1 MNETVVIHYSELG
14 TKGRNR
20 RLFEN
25 KLADDVRRRLG
36 PDAVKVRIESARVLA
51 DLAPGVPRERVAE
64 ALKPIFGIA
73 WYGFGGLVRWSAGD
87 PAWEAVETAV
97 LELVGATPEAKTF
110 KIFPRRSA
118 KNFPA
123 LSDAIARRL
132 GQAVVDKT
140 ALKVDLTRPDLSVHV
155 EVLTREIAV
164 LSDRVQGLRGMP
176 RGSAGGVLCL
186 FSGGIDSPVAAWL
199 MMKRGAVVHHLHFHP
214 YRSSRE
220 VLGTKIPRL
229 VETLNAFGAPGK
241 LYLVPHD
248 RYQIAASLAVPTA
261 YETVFFRRFMFRA
274 GAVLARRLGLK
285 GLVTGD
291 SLGQVASQTLEN
303 LTAVQTELPLPVFQ
317 PLIAMDKDAI
327 IDVAREIGT
336 YAPSIEA
343 YKDCCSLMAKKPK
356 TKVATHVV
364 RRLES
369 ELMMD
374 RLIEESLAQAEVW
387 DGASLSPLP
396 LPPVRSAAA
405 APYL

>member
-20 RLFEN
+20 RMFEN

-36 PDAVKVRIESARVLA
+36 PDALKVRIESARVLA
-51 DLAPGVPRERVAE
+51 DLAPDVPRDRVAE

-73 WYGFGGLVRWSAGD
+73 WYGFGRLVRWSAGD
-87 PAWEAVETAV
+87 PAWDAVETAV
-97 LELVGATPEAKTF
+97 LELVGTAPETKTF

-118 KNFPA
+118 KNYPA

-140 ALKVDLTRPDLSVHV
+140 GLKVDLTRPDLSVHV

-214 YRSSRE
+214 HRSSRE

-248 RYQIAASLAVPTA
+248 RYQIAASLAVPTE

-285 GLVTGD
+285 ALVTGD

-303 LTAVQTELPLPVFQ
+303 LTAVQTDLPLPVFQ
-317 PLIAMDKDAI
+317 PLIAMDKEAI
-327 IDVAREIGT
+327 IEVAQKIGT

-356 TKVATHVV
+356 TKVATPVV

-369 ELMMD
+369 ELRMD

-387 DGASLSPLP
+387 DGRALTA
-396 LPPVRSAAA
+396 LPPARSGSAA
-405 APYL
+405 PVI

>member
-20 RLFEN
+20 RMFEN

-36 PDAVKVRIESARVLA
+36 PDALKVRIESARVLA
-51 DLAPGVPRERVAE
+51 DLAPDVPRDRVAE

-73 WYGFGGLVRWSAGD
+73 WYGFGRLVRWSAGD
-87 PAWEAVETAV
+87 PAWDAVETAV
-97 LELVGATPEAKTF
+97 LELVGTAPETKTF

-118 KNFPA
+118 KNYPA

-140 ALKVDLTRPDLSVHV
+140 GLKVDLTRPDLSVHV

-214 YRSSRE
+214 HRSSRE

-248 RYQIAASLAVPTA
+248 RYQIAASLAVPTE

-285 GLVTGD
+285 ALVTGD

-303 LTAVQTELPLPVFQ
+303 LTAVQTDLPLPVFQ
-317 PLIAMDKDAI
+317 PLIAMDKEAI
-327 IDVAREIGT
+327 IEVAQKIGT
-336 YAPSIEA
+336 FAPSIEA

-356 TKVATHVV
+356 TKVATPVV

-387 DGASLSPLP
+387 DGRALTA
-396 LPPVRSAAA
+396 LPPARSGGA
-405 APYL
+405 APVI

>member
-20 RLFEN
+20 RMFEN

-36 PDAVKVRIESARVLA
+36 PDALKVRIESARVLA
-51 DLAPGVPRERVAE
+51 DLAPDVPRDRVAE

-73 WYGFGGLVRWSAGD
+73 WYGFGRLVRWSAGD
-87 PAWEAVETAV
+87 PAWDAVETAV
-97 LELVGATPEAKTF
+97 LELVGTAPETKTF

-118 KNFPA
+118 KNYPA

-140 ALKVDLTRPDLSVHV
+140 GLKVDLTRPDLSVHV

-214 YRSSRE
+214 HRSSRE

-248 RYQIAASLAVPTA
+248 RYQIAASLAVPTE

-285 GLVTGD
+285 ALVTGD

-317 PLIAMDKDAI
+317 PLIAMDKEAI
-327 IDVAREIGT
+327 IEVAQKIGT

-356 TKVATHVV
+356 TKVATPVV

-369 ELMMD
+369 ELRMD

-387 DGASLSPLP
+387 DGRALTA
-396 LPPVRSAAA
+396 LPPARSGSAA
-405 APYL
+405 PVI

>member
-1 MNETVVIHYSELG
+1 VNETVVIHYSELG

-20 RLFEN
+20 RMFEN

-36 PDAVKVRIESARVLA
+36 PDALKVRIESARVLA
-51 DLAPGVPRERVAE
+51 DLAPDVPRDRVAE

-73 WYGFGGLVRWSAGD
+73 WYGFGRLVRWSAGD
-87 PAWEAVETAV
+87 PAWDAVETAV
-97 LELVGATPEAKTF
+97 LELVGTAPETKTF

-118 KNFPA
+118 KNYPA

-140 ALKVDLTRPDLSVHV
+140 GLKVDLTRPDLSVHV

-214 YRSSRE
+214 HRSSRE

-248 RYQIAASLAVPTA
+248 RYQIAASLAVPTE

-285 GLVTGD
+285 ALVTGD

-317 PLIAMDKDAI
+317 PLIAMDKEAI
-327 IDVAREIGT
+327 IEVAQKIGT

-356 TKVATHVV
+356 TKVATPVV

-369 ELMMD
+369 ELRMD

-387 DGASLSPLP
+387 DGRALTA
-396 LPPVRSAAA
+396 LPPARSGSAA
-405 APYL
+405 PVI

>member
-1 MNETVVIHYSELG
+1 MSETVVIHYSELG

-20 RLFEN
+20 RHFEN

-36 PDAVKVRIESARVLA
+36 ADAIKVRVESARVLA
-51 DLAPGVPRERVAE
+51 DLVPDVPRERVAE

-73 WYGFGGLVRWSAGD
+73 WYGFGRLVRWSAGD
-87 PAWEAVETAV
+87 PAGAAVEDAV
-97 LELVGATPEAKTF
+97 LDIVRQNPESKTF

-118 KNFPA
+118 KNYPA
-123 LSDAIARRL
+123 LSDAIAREL
-132 GQAVVDKT
+132 GRAVVEK
-140 ALKVDLTRPDLSVHV
+140 AGLKVDLTAPELSIHV

-164 LSDRVQGLRGMP
+164 LSDRVPGLRGMP
-176 RGSAGGVLCL
+176 RGSAGGLLCL

-214 YRSSRE
+214 YRTSRE
-220 VLGTKIPRL
+220 VVGTKITRL
-229 VETLNAFGAPGK
+229 VESLNAFGAPGK

-248 RYQIAASLAVPTA
+248 RYQIAASLAVPTE
-261 YETVFFRRFMFRA
+261 YETVFFRRYMFRA
-274 GAVLARRLGLK
+274 AAVLARRLGLK

-303 LTAVQTELPLPVFQ
+303 LTAVQTDLPLPVFQ
-317 PLIAMDKDAI
+317 PLIAMDKEAI
-327 IDVAREIGT
+327 IDVAQKIGT

-364 RRLES
+364 RRLEA
-369 ELMMD
+369 ELVMD
-374 RLIEESLAQAEVW
+374 RTIDESLAQVEVW
-387 DGASLSPLP
+387 DGKALLP
-396 LPPVRSAAA
+396 WGRRPVQEGMSAERA
-405 APYL
+405 

>member
-36 PDAVKVRIESARVLA
+36 PDALKVRIESARVLA
-51 DLAPGVPRERVAE
+51 DLAPDVPRERVAE

-73 WYGFGGLVRWSAGD
+73 WYGFGRLVRWSAGD
-87 PAWEAVETAV
+87 PAWDAVETAV

-118 KNFPA
+118 KNYPA

-140 ALKVDLTRPDLSVHV
+140 GLKVDLARPDLSVHV

-248 RYQIAASLAVPTA
+248 RYQIAASLAVPTE

-327 IDVAREIGT
+327 IDVAQKIGT

-343 YKDCCSLMAKKPK
+343 YKDCCSLMARKPK

-396 LPPVRSAAA
+396 PVRSAAA
-405 APYL
+405 APFL

>member
-20 RLFEN
+20 RMFEN

-36 PDAVKVRIESARVLA
+36 PDALKVRIESARVLA
-51 DLAPGVPRERVAE
+51 DLAPDVPRDRVAE

-73 WYGFGGLVRWSAGD
+73 WYGFGRLVRWSAGD
-87 PAWEAVETAV
+87 PAWDAVETAV
-97 LELVGATPEAKTF
+97 LELVGTAPEAKTF

-118 KNFPA
+118 KNYPA

-140 ALKVDLTRPDLSVHV
+140 GLKVDLTRPDLSVHV

-214 YRSSRE
+214 HRSSRE

-248 RYQIAASLAVPTA
+248 RYQIAASLAVPTE

-285 GLVTGD
+285 ALVTGD

-303 LTAVQTELPLPVFQ
+303 LTAVQTDLPLPVFQ
-317 PLIAMDKDAI
+317 PLIAMDKEAI
-327 IDVAREIGT
+327 IEVAQKIGT

-356 TKVATHVV
+356 TKVATPVV

-387 DGASLSPLP
+387 DGRALTA
-396 LPPVRSAAA
+396 LPPARSGSAA
-405 APYL
+405 PVI

>member
-20 RLFEN
+20 RMFEN

-36 PDAVKVRIESARVLA
+36 PDALKVRIESARVLA
-51 DLAPGVPRERVAE
+51 DLAPDVPRDRVAE

-73 WYGFGGLVRWSAGD
+73 WYGFGRLVRWSAGD
-87 PAWEAVETAV
+87 PAWDAVETAV
-97 LELVGATPEAKTF
+97 LELVGTAPETKTF
-110 KIFPRRSA
+110 KIFHRRSA
-118 KNFPA
+118 KNYPA

-140 ALKVDLTRPDLSVHV
+140 GLKVDLTRPDLSVHV

-214 YRSSRE
+214 HRSSRE

-248 RYQIAASLAVPTA
+248 RYQIAASLAVPTE

-285 GLVTGD
+285 ALVTGD

-303 LTAVQTELPLPVFQ
+303 LTAVQTDLPLPVFQ
-317 PLIAMDKDAI
+317 PLIAMDKEAI
-327 IDVAREIGT
+327 IEVAQKIGT

-356 TKVATHVV
+356 TKVATPVV

-369 ELMMD
+369 ELRMD

-387 DGASLSPLP
+387 DGRALTA
-396 LPPVRSAAA
+396 LPPARSGSAA
-405 APYL
+405 PVI

>member
-20 RLFEN
+20 RMFEN

-36 PDAVKVRIESARVLA
+36 PDALKVRIESARVLA
-51 DLAPGVPRERVAE
+51 DLAPDVPRDRVAE

-73 WYGFGGLVRWSAGD
+73 WYGFGRLVRWSAGD
-87 PAWEAVETAV
+87 PAWDAVETAV
-97 LELVGATPEAKTF
+97 LELVGTAPETKTF

-118 KNFPA
+118 KNYPA

-140 ALKVDLTRPDLSVHV
+140 GLKVDLTRPDLSVHV

-214 YRSSRE
+214 HRSSRE

-248 RYQIAASLAVPTA
+248 RYQIAASLAVPTE

-285 GLVTGD
+285 ALVTGD

-303 LTAVQTELPLPVFQ
+303 LTAVQTDLPLPVFQ
-317 PLIAMDKDAI
+317 PLIAMDKEAI
-327 IDVAREIGT
+327 IEVAQKIGT

-356 TKVATHVV
+356 TKVATPVV

-387 DGASLSPLP
+387 DGRALTA
-396 LPPVRSAAA
+396 LPPARSGSAA
-405 APYL
+405 PVI